1 MAIIPDN
8 TQDASFITIG
18 VIDNAI
24 EAQLV
29 SSILTEQEIP
39 HQIISHHD
47 TAYDGLYQLQK
58 GWGEIKAPHHQ
69 KTAIENILN
78 EIRNAEKPSSLK

>member
-1 MAIIPDN
+1 MAIPDN

-39 HQIISHHD
+39 TRSFPITTPLMTACISCKK
-47 TAYDGLYQLQK
+47 DGGNQ
-58 GWGEIKAPHHQ
+58 GAAPS
-69 KTAIENILN
+69 ENRHR
-78 EIRNAEKPSSLK
+78 EHPS

>member
-1 MAIIPDN
+1 MAIPDN

-58 GWGEIKAPHHQ
+58 GWGKSRRR
-69 KTAIENILN
+69 T
-78 EIRNAEKPSSLK
+78 IRKPPSRTSFMR